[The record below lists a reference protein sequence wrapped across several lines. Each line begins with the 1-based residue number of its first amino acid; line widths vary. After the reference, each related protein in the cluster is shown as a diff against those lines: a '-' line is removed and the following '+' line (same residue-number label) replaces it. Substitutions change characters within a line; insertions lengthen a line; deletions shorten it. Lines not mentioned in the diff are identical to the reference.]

1 MGMKKLI
8 LIATI
13 IATPAFADGPSSPWD
28 RPTLTTPIQ
37 PPTLTVRVCDEDF
50 QRVDGLKWLRV
61 KTGKL
66 FTLHQRK
73 VFENRCRPVQ
83 ECTTIRYEVEGA
95 TPRFQTKDVCE

>member
-1 MGMKKLI
+1 MKKLI

-13 IATPAFADGPSSPWD
+13 LATPAIADGPSSPWD
-28 RPTLTTPIQ
+28 RPALTPPEQ
-37 PPTLTVRVCDEDF
+37 LPTLTVQVCDEDF

-73 VFENRCRPVQ
+73 VFENRCRPVV
-83 ECTTIRYEVEGA
+83 ECRTVEREEQ
-95 TPRFQTKDVCE
+95 TPRFVEVCE